1 VNCRVIVACLLF
13 TVVIPASP
21 KEQKEPLKSS
31 ELLAWPRMNVSDF
44 GCLLETKFGLK
55 DPVFNCSQDFHSR
68 DWGDPCR
75 NTEAYYSGP
84 EIPDTV
90 GPSIHPKIKSLRL
103 SWEHGRL
110 QDLGIVF
117 NGVVTSSEIEELFGL
132 ELGKK
137 LPANIISADLQE
149 CGKGTSCLSLTGF
162 DHVGAGDVD
171 CEQSE

>member
-1 VNCRVIVACLLF
+1 MNYRVIVACLLF
-13 TVVIPASP
+13 TVVTAASSQ
-21 KEQKEPLKSS
+21 EQKEPLKSS
-31 ELLAWPRMNVSDF
+31 ELLAWPRMNAADF

-55 DPVFNCSQDFHSR
+55 DPVFNCSHDFDSR

-75 NTEAYYSGP
+75 NTETYYSGP
-84 EIPDTV
+84 EIPDIV
-90 GPSIHPKIKSLRL
+90 GPSIHPKIKALRL
-103 SWEHGRL
+103 SWEHGKL

-117 NGVVTSSEIEELFGL
+117 NGVVTSTEIEEVFGL
-132 ELGKK
+132 KLGEQ
-137 LPANIISADLQE
+137 LPANIMYADLQE

>member
-1 VNCRVIVACLLF
+1 
-13 TVVIPASP
+13 
-21 KEQKEPLKSS
+21 
-31 ELLAWPRMNVSDF
+31 MNAYDF

-55 DPVFNCSQDFHSR
+55 DPVFNCSQDSRSR

-103 SWEHGRL
+103 SWEHGEL

-117 NGVVTSSEIEELFGL
+117 NGVVTASEIEKVFGL
-132 ELGKK
+132 RLGEK
-137 LPANIISADLQE
+137 LPANIMHADLQE

-162 DHVGAGDVD
+162 DHAGAGDVD